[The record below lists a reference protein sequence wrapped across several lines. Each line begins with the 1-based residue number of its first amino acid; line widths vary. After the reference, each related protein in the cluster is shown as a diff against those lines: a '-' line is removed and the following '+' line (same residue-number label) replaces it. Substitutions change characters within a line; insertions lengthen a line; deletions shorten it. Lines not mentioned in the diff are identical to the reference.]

1 VAQARN
7 SHRRLAAKSRVN
19 PCRICGGH
27 RGTGTG
33 FSPSSSGFS
42 LSVSFHR
49 GSPSSYI
56 TWGLSVLFSEF
67 CCSILDY
74 LTNGFQTACVMQ
86 SQMVRSVN
94 YGSKI
99 IWMKAIVAYFK
110 IHSLNFSGETEENE
124 SL

>member
-1 VAQARN
+1 VALGQVF
-7 SHRRLAAKSRVN
+7 LRVLLVF
-19 PCRICGGH
+19 PCRYHSTVALQVRI
-27 RGTGTG
+27 
-33 FSPSSSGFS
+33 SPG
-42 LSVSFHR
+42 VC
-49 GSPSSYI
+49 PYY
-56 TWGLSVLFSEF
+56 

-110 IHSLNFSGETEENE
+110 IHSLNFSGETEEN
-124 SL
+124 